1 MNTLEDMLLAEQARC
16 RQLARE
22 YTELGSA
29 AAFARAL
36 IEDCLRG
43 AEEALQ
49 GRQLIAMQRALERL
63 LRFQKLNHPSIQ
75 VSHGARPSPQRRPPM
90 PAMAQRAPVRVQ
102 EQFFTWTRAA

>member
-36 IEDCLRG
+36 LEDCLRS
-43 AEEALQ
+43 AEEAVQ
-49 GRQLIAMQRALERL
+49 QRQLVLMQRALDRL
-63 LRFQKLNHPSIQ
+63 VRFQTVNHLAIRL
-75 VSHGARPSPQRRPPM
+75 SHGVTPISSRRPAPAARPV
-90 PAMAQRAPVRVQ
+90 PARLQ

>member
-22 YTELGSA
+22 YTELGTA

-36 IEDCLRG
+36 IEDCLRS

-49 GRQLIAMQRALERL
+49 NRQLVAMQRALERL
-63 LRFQKLNHPSIQ
+63 LRFQTLNHLAIQ
-75 VSHGARPSPQRRPPM
+75 ISHGVQLTSARRATPPVQHRPM
-90 PAMAQRAPVRVQ
+90 LHMQ

>member
-22 YTELGSA
+22 YTELGTA

-36 IEDCLRG
+36 IEDCLRS
-43 AEEALQ
+43 AEEAVQNRHLV
-49 GRQLIAMQRALERL
+49 AMQRALERL
-63 LRFQKLNHPSIQ
+63 LRFQTLNHLAIQ
-75 VSHGARPSPQRRPPM
+75 ISHGAQPAPLRRTTPPVQHRPMLHMQH
-90 PAMAQRAPVRVQ
+90 

>member
-22 YTELGSA
+22 YNELGTA

-36 IEDCLRG
+36 IEDCLRS
-43 AEEALQ
+43 AEDALQ
-49 GRQLIAMQRALERL
+49 SRQLVAMQRALERL
-63 LRFQKLNHPSIQ
+63 LRFQTLNHLAIQ
-75 VSHGARPSPQRRPPM
+75 ISHGVTTSPRRLAPASVMRSKLPP
-90 PAMAQRAPVRVQ
+90 P

>member
-1 MNTLEDMLLAEQARC
+1 MTTLEDMLLAEQARC

-22 YTELGSA
+22 YTELGTA

-49 GRQLIAMQRALERL
+49 NRQLITMQRALDRM
-63 LRFQKLNHPSIQ
+63 LRFQTLNPLAIR
-75 VSHGARPSPQRRPPM
+75 VSHGATPITARRTPTSSRPPM
-90 PAMAQRAPVRVQ
+90 RMQ

>member
-1 MNTLEDMLLAEQARC
+1 MNTLEDLLLAEQARC

-22 YTELGSA
+22 YAELGTA

-36 IEDCLRG
+36 IEDCLRA

-49 GRQLIAMQRALERL
+49 NQQLLSMQRALERL
-63 LRFQKLNHPSIQ
+63 LRFQTLNLLAIQ
-75 VSHGARPSPQRRPPM
+75 LSHGAQVAAPRR
-90 PAMAQRAPVRVQ
+90 AAAPVRTLPRMQ

>member
-22 YTELGSA
+22 YTELGTA

-43 AEEALQ
+43 AEEALHNKH
-49 GRQLIAMQRALERL
+49 LVAMQRALERL
-63 LRFQKLNHPSIQ
+63 LRFQTLNHLAIQ
-75 VSHGARPSPQRRPPM
+75 ISHGAQP
-90 PAMAQRAPVRVQ
+90 APVRRAAPPVQ
-102 EQFFTWTRAA
+102 HRPMLHMHEQFFTWTRAA

>member
-22 YTELGSA
+22 YTELGTA

-36 IEDCLRG
+36 IEDCLRS
-43 AEEALQ
+43 AEEAVQ
-49 GRQLIAMQRALERL
+49 NRHLIAMQRALERL
-63 LRFQKLNHPSIQ
+63 LRFQTLNHLAIQ
-75 VSHGARPSPQRRPPM
+75 ISHGAQP
-90 PAMAQRAPVRVQ
+90 APVRRATPAAQHRPPLHMQ

>member
-22 YTELGSA
+22 YAELGTA

-36 IEDCLRG
+36 IEECLRA
-43 AEEALQ
+43 AEEAVQSKHLV
-49 GRQLIAMQRALERL
+49 AMQRVLERL
-63 LRFQKLNHPSIQ
+63 LRFQTLNHLSIQ
-75 VSHGARPSPQRRPPM
+75 LSHGTQQRSAPILRPASWQRGPLRM
-90 PAMAQRAPVRVQ
+90 Q

>member
-22 YTELGSA
+22 YTELGTA

-36 IEDCLRG
+36 IDDCLRG
-43 AEEALQ
+43 AEDALQ
-49 GRQLIAMQRALERL
+49 NRHLVAMQRSLEQL
-63 LRFQKLNHPSIQ
+63 LRFQTLNHLAIQ
-75 VSHGARPSPQRRPPM
+75 ISHGVTTSVRRAAPQ
-90 PAMAQRAPVRVQ
+90 PVRRQLPPQ

>member
-22 YTELGSA
+22 YTELGTA

-36 IEDCLRG
+36 IEDCLRA
-43 AEEALQ
+43 AEEAVQ
-49 GRQLIAMQRALERL
+49 NRHLIAMQRALERL
-63 LRFQKLNHPSIQ
+63 LRFQTLNHLAIQ
-75 VSHGARPSPQRRPPM
+75 ISHGAQPTPLRRVAPPVQHRPMLPM
-90 PAMAQRAPVRVQ
+90 S

>member
-22 YTELGSA
+22 YAELGTA

-36 IEDCLRG
+36 IEECLRA

-49 GRQLIAMQRALERL
+49 SKHLIAMQRVLERL
-63 LRFQKLNHPSIQ
+63 LRFQTLNHLAIQ
-75 VSHGARPSPQRRPPM
+75 ISHGTQPGVSVLRPASAPQRRP
-90 PAMAQRAPVRVQ
+90 VRMQ

>member
-22 YTELGSA
+22 YVELGSA

-36 IEDCLRG
+36 IEEGMRS
-43 AEEALQ
+43 AEEALRQ
-49 GRQLIAMQRALERL
+49 KQLIAMQRALERL
-63 LRFQKLNHPSIQ
+63 LRFQTLNHRAIQ
-75 VSHGARPSPQRRPPM
+75 VAPGTMRRPPP
-90 PAMAQRAPVRVQ
+90 PAAPRLRTPVRMQ